1 MRGDGE
7 ARSLELMCD
16 DARNIGT
23 GKSKVNVDA
32 KGVANAMRFDPS
44 RRVKGI
50 HMNSIVY
57 IVGAVVIIVALLS
70 FLGLR

>member
-1 MRGDGE
+1 
-7 ARSLELMCD
+7 MCD
-16 DARNIGT
+16 DARNVWA

-44 RRVKGI
+44 PRVKGI
-50 HMNSIVY
+50 DMNSIVY

>member
-1 MRGDGE
+1 
-7 ARSLELMCD
+7 MCD
-16 DARNIGT
+16 DARNGWA
-23 GKSKVNVDA
+23 GKGKVNVDA
-32 KGVANAMRFDPS
+32 KGVANDLRFDPS
-44 RRVKGI
+44 PRVKGI